1 MQKKIRLGIIGTGSM
16 ANAHA
21 NSFKAMNGVELVS
34 CLDVVPGRAEAFAA
48 KHSIKSVAKDLDEL
62 LDDVDA
68 VTIVTPDRFHV
79 QPSLATLKAG
89 KHLLCEKPL
98 AVTLAEARKV
108 AMAAKKAHAI
118 HMVNFSYRASA
129 AFQEGIKLVRAG
141 KLGAMRHVHSFY
153 LQTWLSSN
161 VWGGWTKE
169 ASLWRLQTAAGSGGV
184 LGDVGCHILDM
195 TTAVAGEVKRIRC
208 DLRTFPKIDPSGKAV
223 TKWQGKT
230 LDANDTAV
238 IELEFS
244 DGAIGLVQ
252 TTRWA
257 TGHKNHLRVEAFG
270 TDGALMFD
278 LDRNWHAI
286 DLCLD
291 DARHEAKWT
300 TEELKP
306 APDIYTRFITAIRTG
321 KADQPDIVRGAQVQA
336 YLDACERS
344 AKSGKWESVRV
355 WE

>member
-1 MQKKIRLGIIGTGSM
+1 MKKLKLGIVGTGGM
-16 ANAHA
+16 AHAHA
-21 NSFKAMNGVELVS
+21 NSFKAIDHVELTS
-34 CLDVVPGRAEAFAA
+34 CLDVVPGRAEEFA
-48 KHSIKSVAKDLDEL
+48 KKFGIKTTARNLDEL
-62 LDDVDA
+62 LERVDA
-68 VTIVTPDRFHV
+68 VTVVTPDRFHV
-79 QPSLATLKAG
+79 APSLAALRAG

-108 AMAAKKAHAI
+108 ANAAKKAKVI
-118 HMVNFSYRASA
+118 HMINFSYRASS

-184 LGDVGCHILDM
+184 LGDIGCHILDM
-195 TTAVAGEVKRIRC
+195 TTAVAGDVTRVRC
-208 DLRTFPKIDPSGKAV
+208 DLRTFAKVDP
-223 TKWQGKT
+223 TGKT
-230 LDANDTAV
+230 VTEWHGKKLDANDTAV
-238 IELEFS
+238 IELEFAN
-244 DGAIGLVQ
+244 GAIGLVQ

-278 LDRNWHAI
+278 LDRDYHQI
-286 DLCLD
+286 DVCLGAD
-291 DARHEAKWT
+291 RQEAKWKSET
-300 TEELKP
+300 LKP
-306 APDIYTRFITAIRTG
+306 TPNIYQRFITAIRTG
-321 KADQPDIVRGAQVQA
+321 QADQPDIVRGAQVQA

-344 AKSGKWESVRV
+344 AKSGKWESVRA
-355 WE
+355 WQ